1 VFQVWKIQKAR
12 SRNNLKICGPMIGL
26 QSSWLIFGRIR
37 LGAWASISTPILF
50 VLHTCCYESMMKEA
64 SSSPLLVLYIL
75 QSCDHTLDNGMI
87 LKNIKM
93 MFLDL
98 FSV

>member
-1 VFQVWKIQKAR
+1 
-12 SRNNLKICGPMIGL
+12 MIGL

-37 LGAWASISTPILF
+37 LGAWAASISTPILF

-64 SSSPLLVLYIL
+64 SSPPLLVLYIL
-75 QSCDHTLDNGMI
+75 HTIENGMI